1 MYRRRIAVRFRAFAL
16 VGRALTSLSTS
27 ARVFSAGSLKQ
38 TRMRGSIDLDKA
50 HCHLEL
56 LPRPPDRVDGGS
68 SSNSSSSSSTFGGV
82 GQAEEG
88 ADHHRVEITRKPDDS
103 SMVLCF
109 SSASVLQDWM
119 KSIFDVQQ
127 RKATFSPLRYRPS
140 VGAGGGGGGGVDD
153 NDESD
158 GWVDVDLVR
167 YVRAVD
173 RRREESSRS
182 HQNHRRAASAN
193 SVFGHPWPST
203 SMPLLNNIQRR
214 NRRNRRHGR
223 SRGTLDSPPPR
234 SRGRDVPLSWAEGIE
249 DGEEGSSP
257 PSSSSSSAPLPQVAS
272 GAVSLGKAS
281 ERLAG
286 LPRGGRAAGAD
297 GANSSIDEYGAFTTV
312 HASVYEGWTR
322 GLQPHG
328 WGRMI
333 FANGDYV
340 EGWWVH
346 DVQEGSGEHTS
357 REEGWTY
364 RGGYVAGER
373 DGPGRLVT
381 AQGDVWECE
390 WKKGVVAAGV
400 SATHATPGGEVYQGG
415 CAASAENSKVPC
427 RAGHGRLRR
436 RNGEQVET
444 QFRAGC
450 AIDGAKGVVRFR
462 NGAIFF
468 GELRDAR
475 PHG

>member
-1 MYRRRIAVRFRAFAL
+1 
-16 VGRALTSLSTS
+16 
-27 ARVFSAGSLKQ
+27 
-38 TRMRGSIDLDKA
+38 MRGSIDLDKV

-56 LPRPPDRVDGGS
+56 LPRPADRADGRAS
-68 SSNSSSSSSTFGGV
+68 NNSSST
-82 GQAEEG
+82 EEG
-88 ADHHRVEITRKPDDS
+88 ADDHRVEITRKTDDS

-109 SSASVLQDWM
+109 STALALQDWM

-127 RKATFSPLRYRPS
+127 RKATFSPLRHSAS
-140 VGAGGGGGGGVDD
+140 VGAGGAAKDD

-158 GWVDVDLVR
+158 DWSDVSLSR
-167 YVRAVD
+167 YSRGIEE
-173 RRREESSRS
+173 RRRS
-182 HQNHRRAASAN
+182 QQYHRRAASAN
-193 SVFGHPWPST
+193 SVFAHPWSST
-203 SMPLLNNIQRR
+203 SMLLLNNIQRR
-214 NRRNRRHGR
+214 NRRRRRRGR

-234 SRGRDVPLSWAEGIE
+234 SRGRDVPLSWADGIE
-249 DGEEGSSP
+249 DGDER
-257 PSSSSSSAPLPQVAS
+257 SAPLPPAAA

-286 LPRGGRAAGAD
+286 LPRGGRAAGGD
-297 GANSSIDEYGAFTTV
+297 GINSSLDEYGAFTTV
-312 HASVYEGWTR
+312 HASIYEGWTR

-340 EGWWVH
+340 EGWWEH
-346 DVQEGSGEHTS
+346 DILEGSGEHTS

-373 DGPGRLVT
+373 HGPGRLVT

-390 WKKGVVAAGV
+390 WRNGVVAAGV

-415 CAASAENSKVPC
+415 CAPSAENSRVPC

-444 QFRAGC
+444 QFRAGR
-450 AIDGAKGVVRFR
+450 AVDGAKGVVRFR

-468 GELRDAR
+468 GELQDAR